1 MDQTILYCMMIGIAL
16 LMGILPFGVFMGVGH
31 AVGVAAGDSRLLVV
45 FMLSTLL
52 FSYLLSFAAFYII
65 QTSNCKQGKNLKQ
78 VAANAALAM
87 WIQGFILF
95 LVWFFPSLRS
105 VVSGLLPP
113 TLDPVIL
120 DSIGY
125 GYYTFWASLFGT
137 AIGGTLSAVC
147 P

>member
-1 MDQTILYCMMIGIAL
+1 MDQTLLYCVMIGIAM
-16 LMGILPFGVFMGVGH
+16 LMGILPFGVFMGMGS
-31 AVGVAAGDSRLLVV
+31 ALGVASSDSRLLVV
-45 FMLSTLL
+45 FMLSTLVL
-52 FSYLLSFAAFYII
+52 SYVLSLGAFYLI
-65 QTSNCKQGKNLKQ
+65 QSSNCKSVKSMKQ
-78 VAANAALAM
+78 ISANATLAM
-87 WIQGFILF
+87 WIQSFMLF
-95 LVWFFPSLRS
+95 LVWFFPSLRG

-113 TLDPVIL
+113 TLDPAIL

>member
-16 LMGILPFGVFMGVGH
+16 LMGILPFGVFMGIGH
-31 AVGVAAGDSRLLVV
+31 ALGVASSDARLLVV
-45 FMLSTLL
+45 FGLSTLL
-52 FSYLLSFAAFYII
+52 FSYLLSLAAFYII
-65 QTSNCKQGKNLKQ
+65 QSSNCKHVKNMKQ
-78 VAANAALAM
+78 VSANATLAM
-87 WIQGFILF
+87 WIQAFTLF
-95 LVWFFPSLRS
+95 LVWFFPSLRG

>member
-1 MDQTILYCMMIGIAL
+1 MRICIAL
-16 LMGILPFGVFMGVGH
+16 LMGVLPFGVFMGVGH
-31 AVGVAAGDSRLLVV
+31 ALGVAASDPRLVV
-45 FMLSTLL
+45 VFGLSTLVL
-52 FSYLLSFAAFYII
+52 AYVLSLAAFYTI
-65 QTSNCKQGKNLKQ
+65 QTSNCGAPKNMKQ
-78 VAANAALAM
+78 VSANATLAM
-87 WIQGFILF
+87 WIQAFALF
-95 LVWFFPSLRS
+95 FVWFFPSLRS

-113 TLDPVIL
+113 TLDPAIL